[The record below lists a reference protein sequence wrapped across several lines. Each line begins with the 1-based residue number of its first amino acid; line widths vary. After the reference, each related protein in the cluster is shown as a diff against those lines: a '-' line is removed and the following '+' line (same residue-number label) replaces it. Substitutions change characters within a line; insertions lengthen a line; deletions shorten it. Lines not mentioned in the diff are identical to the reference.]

1 MLEFAAAPRCRQPG
15 CCGSASMRDP
25 HHVPS
30 SPAALPPHAP
40 HRHEPRPAFCRR
52 ASPFSL
58 IDIFQNGDI
67 QHRLGQQL
75 LELRVLVL
83 ERLQP
88 LGVRHLQT
96 AELRLVLVERGLRDP
111 VLPAYVRRRSPRLLL
126 TQDPYDLLLAEPASL
141 HRPSPLSDGLYPFLE
156 EFSGLRSLRSL
167 SGRFAG
173 SVCTSPIVKPTV
185 PRQTPRRR
193 SRRAPKRPDA
203 LLRDAAPCRLYRAWR
218 VAAPLLGRSLDWL
231 RGSPAPKWSI
241 APPSGC

>member
-25 HHVPS
+25 RLVS
-30 SPAALPPHAP
+30 CTPAARSPHAP
-40 HRHEPRPAFCRR
+40 HRHEPRPAVWRR
-52 ASPFSL
+52 ASPFSR

-88 LGVRHLQT
+88 LGVRHLHT

-156 EFSGLRSLRSL
+156 EFSGLRSCRVDPGNFTPSL
-167 SGRFAG
+167 SQIR
-173 SVCTSPIVKPTV
+173 T
-185 PRQTPRRR
+185 
-193 SRRAPKRPDA
+193 
-203 LLRDAAPCRLYRAWR
+203 
-218 VAAPLLGRSLDWL
+218 
-231 RGSPAPKWSI
+231 
-241 APPSGC
+241 